1 MLKYERQFCCF
12 KNIPV
17 IRKSTGK
24 CLLATLLFKVR
35 STARSSHTVWN
46 HRKNKLMGCVTVVTP
61 IYVCITLLRVFC
73 THTVHKWWT
82 LWCHSLVNEASSCLG
97 KLEVVREGRREA
109 NDASCNEH
117 TLSELPVSLSLS
129 WIPQPINLWNHSD
142 LIRSLSKG
150 AAFNKHKSF
159 CSPIRRFDALVCWLQ
174 FRNKNYVHHF
184 TPTTFFF
191 LVNVLTSCEPLLAR
205 L

>member
-1 MLKYERQFCCF
+1 MISSHHKYESWVQY
-12 KNIPV
+12 V
-17 IRKSTGK
+17 
-24 CLLATLLFKVR
+24 LLYIFILQVLGLWLFSIKINV
-35 STARSSHTVWN
+35 N
-46 HRKNKLMGCVTVVTP
+46 
-61 IYVCITLLRVFC
+61 VFC

-159 CSPIRRFDALVCWLQ
+159 CSPIRMFDALVCWLQ